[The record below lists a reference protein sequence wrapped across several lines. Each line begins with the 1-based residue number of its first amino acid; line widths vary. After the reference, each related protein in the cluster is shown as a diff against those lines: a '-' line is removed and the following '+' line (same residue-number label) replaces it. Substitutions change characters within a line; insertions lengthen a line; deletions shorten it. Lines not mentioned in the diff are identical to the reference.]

1 MPPAPSNH
9 VDNVKSYDYDIE
21 TLPDP
26 CSTWCKLSETP
37 RITNKVLVLH
47 LYIVSITFLDTY
59 PSPFLSIS
67 LNSFSIGVSSP
78 RNSSTVS
85 RPSKSRSKAAKK
97 WSTLSLILRDHWSVC
112 MYVTYCYVENVEFR
126 MSTDWPG
133 DWHPGALQ
141 HPEPLLLAELAVTIP
156 VGQGEQFLHLVR
168 ILLKYRDCRS
178 PPACAPPSPWGWRC
192 RTSGHLRSWRRCWA
206 QWPPEEAPLCR

>member
-97 WSTLSLILRDHWSVC
+97 WSTLSLILNYQSVC
-112 MYVTYCYVENVEFR
+112 LVVYKMYHLECLVDIDLVTGTPERC
-126 MSTDWPG
+126 STLN
-133 DWHPGALQ
+133 HSS
-141 HPEPLLLAELAVTIP
+141 LLSL
-156 VGQGEQFLHLVR
+156 
-168 ILLKYRDCRS
+168 
-178 PPACAPPSPWGWRC
+178 PSP
-192 RTSGHLRSWRRCWA
+192 SRSARA
-206 QWPPEEAPLCR
+206 NSFFT

>member
-1 MPPAPSNH
+1 MHKIPYNNQSFKLHFQHLLIIRTCSQVCHPRWCQTVQMPPAPSNH
-9 VDNVKSYDYDIE
+9 VDNVKSYDYDIK

-59 PSPFLSIS
+59 PSPFLSIN

-97 WSTLSLILRDHWSVC
+97 WSTLSLILND
-112 MYVTYCYVENVEFR
+112 
-126 MSTDWPG
+126 
-133 DWHPGALQ
+133 
-141 HPEPLLLAELAVTIP
+141 
-156 VGQGEQFLHLVR
+156 
-168 ILLKYRDCRS
+168 
-178 PPACAPPSPWGWRC
+178 
-192 RTSGHLRSWRRCWA
+192 
-206 QWPPEEAPLCR
+206 